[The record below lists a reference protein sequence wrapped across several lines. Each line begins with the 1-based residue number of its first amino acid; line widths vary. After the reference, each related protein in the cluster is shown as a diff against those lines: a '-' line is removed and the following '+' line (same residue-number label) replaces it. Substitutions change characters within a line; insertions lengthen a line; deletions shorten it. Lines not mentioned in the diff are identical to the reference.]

1 MSGEHDRSRIA
12 WALVIA
18 LGVLI
23 GAGYFLTHTFSAI
36 LTSLVLAY
44 LINPV
49 LKYLER
55 RGFDRIT
62 ALVLLYGIAALAALM
77 ASIAFIPYLGHQ
89 FDAFAG
95 ALPSYI
101 KTLQAG
107 VEQWRTSLSGY
118 YGGDEGAWL
127 LEKTEEAMAHLNEA
141 VSGLGFHQLKK
152 ILFAAFNLVLAPI
165 LVFFMLLYK
174 ENAKDF
180 IKRLVHHRERQHLLE
195 LGREINRSLEK
206 FLVGMFFDCLIVGI
220 LTSAALAFLGVEFP
234 VLNGMFAG
242 FASIVPFLGA
252 LIAVIPP
259 ALIGYAKSGDLWII
273 PKVCAAFFLIN
284 VIIEGN
290 LVKPLVMRHTLR
302 LNPLGVI
309 FAVMALGEM
318 LGFWGIVLAIP
329 AAAVVKICTAE
340 MHEMLT
346 RSERSAPEKTP
357 HAEAGISAASE
368 KVES

>member
-1 MSGEHDRSRIA
+1 MSGEIQRNRIA

-18 LGVLI
+18 LMAMI
-23 GAGYFLTHTFSAI
+23 GAGYFLRHTFSAL

-44 LINPV
+44 LMNP
-49 LKYLER
+49 LLNYLER
-55 RGFDRIT
+55 RGFDRFT
-62 ALVLLYGIAALAALM
+62 ALVLLYGIGAF
-77 ASIAFIPYLGHQ
+77 IAFIASFALIPYLGHQ
-89 FDAFAG
+89 FDALG
-95 ALPSYI
+95 TALPAYL
-101 KTLQAG
+101 KTLQG
-107 VEQWRTSLSGY
+107 GLEQWRFQLSGY
-118 YGGDEGAWL
+118 YGGEEGGWL
-127 LEKTEEAMAHLNEA
+127 LEKTEQTMAQLSEA
-141 VSGLGFHQLKK
+141 VSGLGFVQLKK

-174 ENAKDF
+174 EHAKDF

-195 LGREINRSLEK
+195 LGREINHSLEK

-220 LTSAALAFLGVEFP
+220 LTSLALSLLGVEFP

-252 LIAVIPP
+252 MLAVIPA

-273 PKVCAAFFLIN
+273 PKVCVVYFFIN

-340 MHEMLT
+340 MHSLLVRNEG
-346 RSERSAPEKTP
+346 EE
-357 HAEAGISAASE
+357 
-368 KVES
+368 

>member
-1 MSGEHDRSRIA
+1 MSGEHERNRIV

-18 LGVLI
+18 LVAML
-23 GAGYFLTHTFSAI
+23 GAGYFLTHTFSAL

-44 LINPV
+44 LINP
-49 LKYLER
+49 LLNYLER
-55 RGFDRIT
+55 RGFDRLT
-62 ALVLLYGIAALAALM
+62 ALVLLYAIAFLAALV
-77 ASIAFIPYLGHQ
+77 ASIALVPYLSHQ
-89 FDAFAG
+89 LDALG
-95 ALPSYI
+95 TALPVYI

-107 VEQWRTSLSGY
+107 LEKWRIELAGY
-118 YGGDEGAWL
+118 YGGEEGAWL
-127 LEKTEEAMAHLNEA
+127 LERTEQAMAQLNEA
-141 VSGLGFHQLKK
+141 LSGLGYQQLKK

-165 LVFFMLLYK
+165 MVFFMLLYK

-195 LGREINRSLEK
+195 LGREINSSLEK

-220 LTSAALAFLGVEFP
+220 LTSVALSLLGVEFP

-252 LIAVIPP
+252 AVAVIPP

-273 PKVCAAFFLIN
+273 PKVCAVFFIIN

-290 LVKPLVMRHTLR
+290 LVKPLIMRHTLR

-318 LGFWGIVLAIP
+318 LGFWGIILAIP

-340 MHEMLT
+340 MRAILVRSRDGKHE
-346 RSERSAPEKTP
+346 
-357 HAEAGISAASE
+357 
-368 KVES
+368 